1 MNQLLDLRGLS
12 IIIFFLLNI
21 FLFALMGIDKKKAQ
35 KRKWRISEKTLL
47 LLGLFGGGAGGFAG
61 MFFFRHKTRH
71 SYFHFFFLI
80 GTLIMGTTL
89 YFLYR

>member
-1 MNQLLDLRGLS
+1 
-12 IIIFFLLNI
+12 
-21 FLFALMGIDKKKAQ
+21 MGIDKKKAQ

-47 LLGLFGGGAGGFAG
+47 LLGLFGGGVGGFAG

-80 GTLIMGTTL
+80 GTLIMGITL